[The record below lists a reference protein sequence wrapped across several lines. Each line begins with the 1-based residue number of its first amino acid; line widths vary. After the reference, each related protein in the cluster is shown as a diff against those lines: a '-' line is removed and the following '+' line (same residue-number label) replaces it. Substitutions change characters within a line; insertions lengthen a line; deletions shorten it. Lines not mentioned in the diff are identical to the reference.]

1 MGICGSL
8 GAYMFYGLFAS
19 VSWATV
25 WDIEMGK
32 GVLWRY
38 KKRC

>member
-25 WDIEMGK
+25 WEQCIDVYCGN
-32 GVLWRY
+32 VNS
-38 KKRC
+38 